1 MSIKKILAFTG
12 IRSDYE
18 LMSFLYKRLTE
29 VNDFEIKLIVSGAH
43 LSESYGYTINHIIKD
58 EIPVIARIENLID
71 SDSRASRIKSLSIL
85 LQDCIHTVVEYKPD
99 VILYAGDR
107 EEVVVGGL
115 MGTYLRIPTIH
126 FFGGDHALDGNIDN
140 PVRHSVSKL
149 SSLHFVSNEEA
160 KERLIKI
167 GENKSRIFNVGSPSL
182 DKFIS
187 TKVISKKKVLNILG
201 KPHWDN
207 YAIMMFYP
215 FVGEEDKAGQYF
227 EEILVALEK
236 KSINA
241 FVSYPNVDS
250 GNKKIIEII
259 KKYYDKENFKFYK
272 NIPRTIFINLLKNS
286 LFMIGNSSAGLYE
299 APILKL
305 GAINVGSRQRGR
317 LCEKNV
323 IFVDQGVNNITK
335 GIEIVSSKSFKILL
349 DKVTS
354 PYGDGN
360 SVDKIIGL
368 MRSLDLKSYMVKSE
382 DPLLMEVHNE

>member
-1 MSIKKILAFTG
+1 MS
-12 IRSDYE
+12 S
-18 LMSFLYKRLTE
+18 LYKRLNE
-29 VNDFEIKLIVSGAH
+29 VNGFEIKLIVSGAH
-43 LSESYGYTINHIIKD
+43 LSPTYGYTIKDIIKD
-58 EIPVIARIENLID
+58 EIPIIARIENLID

-115 MGTYLRIPTIH
+115 IGTYLRIPTIH
-126 FFGGDHALDGNIDN
+126 FFGGDHASDGNIDN
-140 PVRHSVSKL
+140 PVRHSASKL

-160 KERLIKI
+160 KERLIKS
-167 GENKSRIFNVGSPSL
+167 GENKNRIFNVGSPSL

-187 TKVISKKKVLNILG
+187 TKFISKKKILDILG

-215 FVGEEDKAGQYF
+215 FAGEEDKAGQYF
-227 EEILVALEK
+227 QEILVALEK

-241 FVSYPNVDS
+241 FVSYPNIDS

-259 KKYYDKENFKFYK
+259 KKYYDKKNLKFYK
-272 NIPRTIFINLLKNS
+272 NISRTLFINLLRNS

-335 GIEIVSSKSFKILL
+335 GIEIVSSKSFKVLL
-349 DKVTS
+349 DKVAS

-360 SVDKIIGL
+360 SVDKIIRL
-368 MRSLDLKSYMVKSE
+368 MRSLDLKSYIVKSE
-382 DPLLMEVHNE
+382 DPLLVEVHNE